1 MSEYEIYVDAI
12 DIIQHRI
19 EDDTKYPVVEDN
31 NIKNCCKVAL
41 EFAKFLINHIHVF
54 KEKNK

>member
-1 MSEYEIYVDAI
+1 MGYMIELVNGYIE
-12 DIIQHRI
+12 HRI

-41 EFAKFLINHIHVF
+41 EFAKFLLNYIHVF
-54 KEKNK
+54 KEKSK

>member
-1 MSEYEIYVDAI
+1 MGYMIELVNGYIE
-12 DIIQHRI
+12 HRI

-41 EFAKFLINHIHVF
+41 EFAKFPLNYIHVF
-54 KEKNK
+54 KEKST